1 MKHIKSLSEAI
12 KSLEEYD
19 EAIEYCEEGLAYL
32 VDRGFKLKFN
42 NLSKS
47 YPSTGIAVK
56 ITEIDDGYFNWLDV
70 KDDIMSFLIKMNS
83 EYFLAKRTAV
93 FTIQTLYHTKKEL
106 EYPTRFSP
114 QWSTM
119 RYQGRGSAGGRMF
132 TIRQL
137 DETTLLNDVRMLEIN
152 FTIKNKRY

>member
-12 KSLEEYD
+12 KNLEEYD
-19 EAIEYCEEGLAYL
+19 EAVEYCEEGLAYL

-47 YPSTGIAVK
+47 YPSTGIAVE

-83 EYFLAKRTAV
+83 EYFLTKTIRNGS
-93 FTIQTLYHTKKEL
+93 FTIQTLYHTKKDIEN
-106 EYPTRFSP
+106 PNGFT
-114 QWSTM
+114 WSTM
-119 RYQGRGSAGGRMF
+119 PVYNDRGRMF

-137 DETTLLNDVRMLEIN
+137 DKTTLLNDVRMLEIN